1 MASRMLDIS
10 VHQNTF
16 SAEDAKLAGV
26 LAVMCRC
33 AYGTSRDKKV
43 DTFAHAVKAA
53 GLDLYMYG
61 FLTAHYGEYWSQ
73 SLVKAKEQAIVW
85 VKIAKQYGVKVVAV
99 DVELEPGKV
108 SYFSSSQLT
117 NTVNAAVK
125 VIRDNGII
133 PVVYA
138 SASWFTSRFDWTKID
153 AHMWPAY
160 WTTPDDSPDF
170 PDNQWGDL
178 MGSMQG
184 AGKLFAWQHSS
195 DGNGEYYGAGSSRID
210 LNWLYYENKES
221 DVKMYTVKIGPCSA
235 GDVKTVLAKADAL
248 TCQASVDENGLVT
261 VVDVDSY
268 EVAELQSLA
277 ASLVLPIVVSEQC
290 DETGSVGLSAIETR
304 LYELYAVAVEILSI
318 VKDYDS
324 RAKAAGAA
332 LKGGE

>member
-1 MASRMLDIS
+1 MARRMLDIS
-10 VHQNTF
+10 VHQDTF
-16 SAEDAKLAGV
+16 HAEDAKLAGV
-26 LAVMCRC
+26 QAVMCRC
-33 AYGTSRDKKV
+33 AYGTSRDKRV
-43 DTFAHAVKAA
+43 DTFASAVKAA

-73 SLVKAKEQAIVW
+73 SLVQAEEQAAVW

-108 SYFSSSQLT
+108 SYFSKSQLT
-117 NTVNAAVK
+117 STVNAAVK
-125 VIRDNGII
+125 VIRDNGLV
-133 PVVYA
+133 PAVYA

-178 MGSMQG
+178 MDSMQG

-195 DGNGEYYGAGSSRID
+195 DGDGEYYGAGSSRID
-210 LNWLYYENKES
+210 LNWLYYEIKES
-221 DVKMYTVKIGPCSA
+221 DGKMYTVKIGPCSA

-248 TCQASVDENGLVT
+248 TCPASADENGIVT
-261 VVDVDSY
+261 IVDVDSY
-268 EVAELQSLA
+268 KVDVFHSLA
-277 ASLVLPIVVSEQC
+277 NSLILRMEVTEQS
-290 DETGSVGLSAIETR
+290 DETDSVDLSAIETR
-304 LYELYAVAVEILSI
+304 LDELYAVAVEIISI

>member
-1 MASRMLDIS
+1 MARRMLDIS
-10 VHQNTF
+10 VHQYTF
-16 SAEDAKLAGV
+16 HAEDAKLAGV
-26 LAVMCRC
+26 QAVMCRC

-43 DTFAHAVKAA
+43 DTFAPAVKAA

-61 FLTAHYGEYWSQ
+61 FLTAHYGGYWSQ
-73 SLVKAKEQAIVW
+73 SLVKAEEQAAVW

-108 SYFSSSQLT
+108 SYFSKAQLT
-117 NTVNAAVK
+117 STINAAVK

-178 MGSMQG
+178 MDSMQG

-195 DGNGEYYGAGSSRID
+195 DGDGEYYGAGSSRID
-210 LNWLYYENKES
+210 LNWLYYEIKES
-221 DVKMYTVKIGPCSA
+221 DGKMYTVKIGPCSA

-248 TCQASVDENGLVT
+248 TCPASADENGLVT
-261 VVDVDSY
+261 VVVVDSY
-268 EVAELQSLA
+268 RVAEFQSLA
-277 ASLVLPIVVSEQC
+277 ASLILPIDVNEQIG
-290 DETGSVGLSAIETR
+290 ETGGTDLSVIEARLDALDDAIH
-304 LYELYAVAVEILSI
+304 ELLTIAKEMQNSM
-318 VKDYDS
+318 
-324 RAKAAGAA
+324 KAAGLA

>member
-1 MASRMLDIS
+1 MAKRMVDIS
-10 VHQNTF
+10 VHQSTF
-16 SAEDAKLAGV
+16 NAADAKLARV
-26 LAVMCRC
+26 QAVMCRC

-43 DTFAHAVKAA
+43 DTFAPAVKAT

-73 SLVKAKEQAIVW
+73 SPVKAEEQAAVW

-108 SYFSSSQLT
+108 SYFSKAQLT
-117 NTVNAAVK
+117 STVNAAVK
-125 VIRDNGII
+125 IIRDNGII

-153 AHMWPAY
+153 ALMWPAY

-170 PDNQWGDL
+170 PDNRWGDL
-178 MGSMQG
+178 MVSMQG

-195 DGNGEYYGAGSSRID
+195 DGDGEYYGAGSSRID

-221 DVKMYTVKIGPCSA
+221 DGKMYTVKIGPCSA
-235 GDVKTVLAKADAL
+235 GDVKTVLAKADEL
-248 TCQASVDENGLVT
+248 CVPASADENGLVT
-261 VVDVDSY
+261 VVDVDTF
-268 EVAELQSLA
+268 EVAEFRALA
-277 ASLVLPIVVSEQC
+277 ASLVLPIEVTEQSG
-290 DETGSVGLSAIETR
+290 ETGGADLSVIETR
-304 LYELYAVAVEILSI
+304 LDALDDAVDELLSI
-318 VKDYDS
+318 AKEM
-324 RAKAAGAA
+324 RGIMKAAGEA